1 MLTKNFV
8 PWVHVRFYFFTPL
21 GDFHLLAA
29 SISHFLTAAMK
40 FPCVSSNEI
49 RLLCFESL
57 FFCNPQI
64 TEGVNIKNNV
74 EKDTTFLFFFLSL
87 KVQMAM
93 RFPSKQNLELHLGA
107 IPDDWVPVV
116 RTDGQSGRRTVT
128 WLPKFLSC
136 MGYQIFLP
144 MVSTARTSRRGVG
157 GGGAGQFQ
165 ATDNATETQN
175 TTLKTYGKLSLF
187 IFLTLY

>member
-1 MLTKNFV
+1 MCLRKS
-8 PWVHVRFYFFTPL
+8 FFPEFMFAFIFSRLSVIFT
-21 GDFHLLAA
+21 LLAA

-57 FFCNPQI
+57 FFCDPQI

-74 EKDTTFLFFFLSL
+74 EKDTTFVFFFSL
-87 KVQMAM
+87 WKP
-93 RFPSKQNLELHLGA
+93 RWPCDFLPNKTLNC
-107 IPDDWVPVV
+107 IWVPYQMIECLWCGRTGNRGDV
-116 RTDGQSGRRTVT
+116 RSRDYQN
-128 WLPKFLSC
+128 FLD
-136 MGYQIFLP
+136 
-144 MVSTARTSRRGVG
+144 G
-157 GGGAGQFQ
+157 GGRGGGQFQ

>member
-1 MLTKNFV
+1 MFAFIFSRLSV
-8 PWVHVRFYFFTPL
+8 IFT
-21 GDFHLLAA
+21 LLAA

-74 EKDTTFLFFFLSL
+74 EKDTTFLVFFLSL

-107 IPDDWVPVV
+107 IPVD
-116 RTDGQSGRRTVT
+116 
-128 WLPKFLSC
+128 
-136 MGYQIFLP
+136 
-144 MVSTARTSRRGVG
+144 
-157 GGGAGQFQ
+157 
-165 ATDNATETQN
+165 
-175 TTLKTYGKLSLF
+175 
-187 IFLTLY
+187 

>member
-40 FPCVSSNEI
+40 FTCVSSNEI

-74 EKDTTFLFFFLSL
+74 EKDTTFVFFFSL
-87 KVQMAM
+87 WKS
-93 RFPSKQNLELHLGA
+93 RWPCDFLPNKTLNC
-107 IPDDWVPVV
+107 IWVPYQLIECLWCGRTGNRADV
-116 RTDGQSGRRTVT
+116 RSRDYQNFLDAWVT
-128 WLPKFLSC
+128 KFFYPWCPPRAL
-136 MGYQIFLP
+136 
-144 MVSTARTSRRGVG
+144 RVG
-157 GGGAGQFQ
+157 GGGGQFQ